1 MTIFGAFWLGL
12 GIGGILGFLA
22 FRTASGPASAE

>member
-22 FRTASGPASAE
+22 FRTATSIANAE

>member
-1 MTIFGAFWLGL
+1 MTILGAFWLGL

-22 FRTASGPASAE
+22 FRTATRAASVE

>member
-1 MTIFGAFWLGL
+1 MTMIAVFWLGL

-22 FRTASGPASAE
+22 FRTAASATSAE

>member
-1 MTIFGAFWLGL
+1 MTIIGALWLGL

-22 FRTASGPASAE
+22 FRAARSAAGAE